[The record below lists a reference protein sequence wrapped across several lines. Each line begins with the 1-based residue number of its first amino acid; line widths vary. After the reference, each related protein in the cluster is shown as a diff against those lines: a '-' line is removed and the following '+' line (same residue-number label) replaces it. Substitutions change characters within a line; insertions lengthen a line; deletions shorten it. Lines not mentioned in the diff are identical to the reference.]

1 MAMEAE
7 TTVLRRP
14 LSAFLAAGGGGGGIG
29 EEVSSGRQQAPP
41 VFLATEKD
49 DDRPPVDPVIWADE
63 KRMKRELLVW
73 AKAVASMVASNNTS
87 CSSPASSWSSTR
99 HRG

>member
-14 LSAFLAAGGGGGGIG
+14 LSAYLAAGGGGGIG

-41 VFLATEKD
+41 VFLA
-49 DDRPPVDPVIWADE
+49 RPPVDPVIWADE

-99 HRG
+99 HSG

>member
-14 LSAFLAAGGGGGGIG
+14 LSAFLAAGGGGIG